1 MRYEI
6 QQRLVV
12 GWWIRQKSDKPTIAA
27 RQNKR
32 DRQGA
37 IPRMGSNCSTQQLDD
52 SARNEIFPQARLATT
67 AVARPHE
74 QQQQEPRA
82 KSQAVVA
89 VHARVEDKAPHH
101 PLCCAR
107 RKEKRPKEAIARRC

>member
-37 IPRMGSNCSTQQLDD
+37 IPRMGSNCSTQQQDD
-52 SARNEIFPQARLATT
+52 SARNEIFLQARLATT

-89 VHARVEDKAPHH
+89 VHARVGDKDPH
-101 PLCCAR
+101 PASPTLL
-107 RKEKRPKEAIARRC
+107 RPQKGETAGGDD